1 MKEEKQTSYNS
12 FEDLSKEEPEYSYVD
27 LEYGDIVQV
36 KVRVYG
42 IVSKDKEEILLLSGQ
57 SIKIKHN
64 IDNIV
69 KIGNKKDHEED
80 YQYFNSDSEIK
91 AIQYTG
97 DVVEVNRFS
106 ENFVGYQFIDWNTSP
121 MNEGEWLV
129 VYEPKNRNRFPA
141 VIPDKLFKEKFKE

>member
-12 FEDLSKEEPEYSYVD
+12 FEDLSKEEPEYSCVD

-57 SIKIKHN
+57 SIKIKYN

-69 KIGNKKDHEED
+69 LRLCEEAD
-80 YQYFNSDSEIK
+80 FGAQYFQQSTKVD
-91 AIQYTG
+91 A
-97 DVVEVNRFS
+97 R
-106 ENFVGYQFIDWNTSP
+106 
-121 MNEGEWLV
+121 
-129 VYEPKNRNRFPA
+129 
-141 VIPDKLFKEKFKE
+141 